1 MARDTEEA
9 LFANLGILLGMSRG
23 ALSDEQWERQR
34 PLLPSQRPRTG
45 RPAKDHR
52 TMLNGILWL
61 LRTGAPWRDLP
72 SRYGPWRA
80 QQRGGAGPQLHAA
93 LRRHAQHPGSR
104 VRSRSA
110 ADAQRIP
117 VRVDARQDGVGELG
131 EALGDL
137 IPHGPLTASS
147 VLG

>member
-61 LRTGAPWRDLP
+61 LRTGTPWQDLP
-72 SRYGPWRA
+72 SQYGPSKRLPA
-80 QQRGGAGPQLHAA
+80 ASIAGNK
-93 LRRHAQHPGSR
+93 PGYVSVCCKPYNSKSMR
-104 VRSRSA
+104 LDNA
-110 ADAQRIP
+110 
-117 VRVDARQDGVGELG
+117 VGTSTL
-131 EALGDL
+131 
-137 IPHGPLTASS
+137 
-147 VLG
+147 